1 MSSTLVLLSGG
12 LKSAAVAA
20 DLKKRERAIV
30 GLFWEYGQRNL
41 TNERAAAVAVA
52 KQLNFPLHTLK
63 LSHLAEVERPGKP
76 WTILG
81 GDLPPD
87 QINGAIPGLL
97 PALITLSAHDA
108 LLHECEF
115 IAIGASGTSSIDHQ
129 EMGAN
134 LVNHINTYF
143 ALALSCGIRIQAP
156 LMAKSAEACVR
167 FALDLP
173 GSERLIALTTS
184 CYIPGD
190 VRCGSCKGCKRRAVA
205 LKIAGVKD
213 SAWAPGKARIDT
225 AAAQAAS
232 ERAASEKAE
241 EALVAPVIAKKK

>member
-41 TNERAAAVAVA
+41 VNERDAAAQVA

-63 LSHLAEVERPGKP
+63 LSHLSEVERPDRP

-87 QINGAIPGLL
+87 QISGAIPGLL

-108 LLHECEF
+108 LLHGCDH
-115 IAIGASGTSSIDHQ
+115 IAIGASGTSGIDHQ

-134 LVNHINTYF
+134 LINHINTYF
-143 ALALSCGIRIQAP
+143 ALALSCGIRIAAP
-156 LMAKSAEACVR
+156 LMGKSAETCVR
-167 FALDLP
+167 FATDLP
-173 GSERLIALTTS
+173 ASERLIALTTS
-184 CYIPGD
+184 CYMPGD
-190 VRCGSCKGCKRRAVA
+190 VRCGSCKGCRRRATA
-205 LKIAGVKD
+205 FKIAGVKD
-213 SAWAPGKARIDT
+213 TAWAPGKARID
-225 AAAQAAS
+225 AAAAKAS
-232 ERAASEKAE
+232 VERAAAEKAE
-241 EALVAPVIAKKK
+241 ESHTTPVLAKKK